1 MKIRLAAGL
10 LVLAIAGCD
19 NGAEGLKVDYGPE
32 VPVSEI
38 QKAIVAGVR
47 GIDPSATELGA
58 AVQYTTTQ
66 YLAGG
71 QVVNLLGAT
80 VLVVVE
86 RDEIAA
92 SGSNPAMVRL
102 RFRESKT
109 DFGSRPGE
117 SSNTVERE
125 FVEFFE
131 KASLSHLHG
140 PTFSSSFRVEA
151 KGAPVALSAPAAFP
165 LLSSRAVTLAEN
177 EARVSFHKL
186 SSSTTTGQPPAP
198 VTEKANCREVP
209 GCKMTYNKISFDQVA
224 WRVDGP
230 EKIHFDFVVS
240 PDVPQISGFNMS
252 PLFPYYQ
259 GLVKSCVTLLV
270 KVGDGHDKTLLME
283 CQQVQDFLYRQTPA
297 ALLRSSTT
305 ANPF

>member
-1 MKIRLAAGL
+1 MKIALLAPL
-10 LVLAIAGCD
+10 LILALASCD
-19 NGAEGLKVDYGPE
+19 DGAQGLKVDYGAE
-32 VPVSEI
+32 VPITEI

-66 YLAGG
+66 YIAGG

-80 VLVVVE
+80 VLVVIE
-86 RDEIAA
+86 REEIAA
-92 SGSNPAMVRL
+92 SAPNPAMVRL

-109 DFGSRPGE
+109 DFGTRPGE
-117 SSNTVERE
+117 SSNTIERE
-125 FVEFFE
+125 FIEVFE
-131 KASLSHLHG
+131 KASLAPSYA
-140 PTFSSSFRVEA
+140 VEA
-151 KGAPVALSAPAAFP
+151 KGAPIALSDPAVSTMARAFA
-165 LLSSRAVTLAEN
+165 SEGTKVT
-177 EARVSFHKL
+177 FHKL
-186 SSSTTTGQPPAP
+186 SSSSSTGLPPVP
-198 VTEKANCREVP
+198 VTEKANCRDVP
-209 GCKMTYNKISFDQVA
+209 NCTMTYNKVSFDQVA
-224 WRVDGP
+224 WRADGP

-270 KVGDGHDKTLLME
+270 KVGEGHDKTLLME
-283 CQQVQDFLYRQTPA
+283 CQQVQDFLYRQTPTA
-297 ALLRSSTT
+297 STT